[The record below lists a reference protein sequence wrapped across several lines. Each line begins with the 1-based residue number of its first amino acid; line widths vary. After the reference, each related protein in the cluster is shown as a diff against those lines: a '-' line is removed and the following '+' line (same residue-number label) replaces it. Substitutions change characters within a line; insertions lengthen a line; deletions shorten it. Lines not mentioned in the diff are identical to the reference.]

1 MSKVNIS
8 QLKTFVENHAFNNES
23 FELNKATII
32 TDKKK
37 FAQSHLEILLANSG
51 KSTFTPYYTRLLKLY
66 EHENK
71 KLKP

>member
-8 QLKTFVENHAFNNES
+8 QLKTFVENHDFDDKP
-23 FELNKATII
+23 FEIKKGIII

-37 FAQSHLEILLANSG
+37 FAQSHLDVLLANSG

-66 EHENK
+66 EYENK
-71 KLKP
+71 NRS

>member
-8 QLKTFVENHAFNNES
+8 QLKTFVENHDFDDKP
-23 FELNKATII
+23 FEIKKGIII

-37 FAQSHLEILLANSG
+37 FAQSHLDVLLANSG

-66 EHENK
+66 EYEINN
-71 KLKP
+71 

>member
-1 MSKVNIS
+1 MAVVIKE
-8 QLKTFVENHAFNNES
+8 LERFVKEHKFDDKP

-37 FAQSHLEILLANSG
+37 FAQSHLDVLLANSG

-66 EHENK
+66 EYEINN
-71 KLKP
+71 